1 MRIKPSLG
9 SVVGVAD
16 TVHWGQVFLSPSA
29 YGIVEIDD
37 PSGKARDWG
46 IKVLT
51 ALSEL
56 TADPPRSL
64 KRVQEVALK
73 SMEEEVVSLLLL
85 VPVGDVIYMVL
96 LGEGAVLL
104 KRGDKLSALMN
115 KPGAISG
122 QVLEGDYLI
131 LTTRSISESL
141 SHEELEHVYDHLD
154 APSIA
159 EKMTLLLHTHDSTPR
174 AGRGGSALI
183 FQVKGLIPM
192 EAEELIPS
200 QTSVATPGHHSLS
213 RRQRVFHAIRR
224 VSPRDLV
231 NPRFLAERFRRH
243 AQIFWRRP
251 ILPIT
256 AILVFLFFVSVAF
269 GIRKEWG
276 QKKNTDVSRVLTVAQ
291 HAFEEGVA
299 LLPLNS
305 VKGRE
310 RLSYAKDQLSPLV
323 EGISPSSTEGKEV
336 LRLYKDVVAQLTVAM
351 QVYRVEPEL
360 YYDLSLLKSGVSIG
374 AIGQDG
380 DTVGLL
386 DAGGPTVVAFTL
398 SSKNAQVVAG
408 GEGYRGAR
416 LITIH
421 GGSIY
426 VLVEDG
432 IHKTTV
438 SEKKTSPNI
447 IKKVP
452 EWGII
457 GALEYYGGNLYLLD
471 TAKSRIWKYVATD
484 IGFSETREYLN
495 PDTLPDFTRATGM
508 VIDGGVW
515 VGTKD
520 GRILRFL
527 QGKEQTFA
535 PQGVEPVLGKTLV
548 VTTTEESKNLYV
560 LDGDNKRVVVLD
572 KDGIYL
578 SQYVWTGALTPT
590 QIVVSEKLKLILL
603 LADGKLYSVEL
614 K

>member
-1 MRIKPSLG
+1 MRIHPLLG

-16 TVHWGQVFLSPSA
+16 TVHWGQVFLSPTA
-29 YGIVEIDD
+29 YGVVEIDD

-131 LTTRSISESL
+131 LTTRSIYESL

-159 EKMTLLLHTHDSTPR
+159 EKMTLLLHTHDGTPQE
-174 AGRGGSALI
+174 GGGGSALI
-183 FQVKGLIPM
+183 FQVKGLIPV

-231 NPRFLAERFRRH
+231 NPRFLVDRFRRI
-243 AQIFWRRP
+243 AQIFRRRP

-276 QKKNTDVSRVLTVAQ
+276 QKRNTNISRTLTVAR

-310 RLSYAKDQLSPLV
+310 RLSYAKDQLSPLLA
-323 EGISPSSTEGKEV
+323 GISQTSAEGREV
-336 LRLYKDVVAQLTVAM
+336 HRLYKDVVAQLTIAM
-351 QVYRVEPEL
+351 QVYRIEPEL
-360 YYDLSLLKSGVSIG
+360 FYDLSLLKSGASIG
-374 AIGQDG
+374 VISQDT
-380 DTVGLL
+380 DMVGLL
-386 DAGGPTVVAFTL
+386 DAAGPTIVALTL
-398 SSKNAQVVAG
+398 SSKNAQVLG
-408 GEGYRGAR
+408 GGGGYRGAR
-416 LITIH
+416 LVAIH
-421 GGSIY
+421 GGIVY

-432 IHKTTV
+432 IHKATV
-438 SEKKTSPNI
+438 SEKKTIVNI
-447 IKKVP
+447 IKKSS
-452 EWGII
+452 EWGEIRSM
-457 GALEYYGGNLYLLD
+457 EYYGGNLYLLD
-471 TAKSRIWKYVATD
+471 TGKSRIWKYVATD
-484 IGFSETREYLN
+484 RGFSETREYLN
-495 PDTLPDFTRATGM
+495 PDTLPDFSLATGM

-520 GRILRFL
+520 GRILRFS
-527 QGKEQTFA
+527 QGKEQTFV
-535 PQGVEPVLGKTLV
+535 PQGVIPALGKTLI
-548 VTTTEESKNLYV
+548 VTTAEENKNLYV
-560 LDGDNKRVVVLD
+560 LDSDNTRVVVLD

-578 SQYVWTGALTPT
+578 SQYVWTGQLAPT
-590 QIVVSEKLKLILL
+590 QLIASEKMRKIFL
-603 LADGKLYSVEL
+603 LAGGKLYSIEL

>member
-1 MRIKPSLG
+1 MRIQPLLG

-16 TVHWGQVFLSPSA
+16 RVHWGQIFLSPSA
-29 YGIVEIDD
+29 YGVVEIDD

-56 TADPPRSL
+56 TSDPPRSL
-64 KRVQEVALK
+64 KQVQEIALK
-73 SMEEEVVSLLLL
+73 SMEEEVISLLLL
-85 VPVGDVIYMVL
+85 VPVGDAIYMVL

-104 KRGDKLSALMN
+104 KRGDKLSTLMN

-122 QVLEGDYLI
+122 QVLEGDCLM
-131 LTTRSISESL
+131 LMTRSILETL

-154 APSIA
+154 ASSIA
-159 EKMTLLLHTHDSTPR
+159 EKMTLLLHTHDGTPP
-174 AGRGGSALI
+174 ASGGGSALI
-183 FQVKGLIPM
+183 FQVKGLIPV
-192 EAEELIPS
+192 EAEEL
-200 QTSVATPGHHSLS
+200 TSSRTSAITPGHHPMS
-213 RRQRVFHAIRR
+213 RRQRVFHAIRH

-231 NPRFLAERFRRH
+231 NPRYLAECFRRH

-291 HAFEEGVA
+291 RAFEEGVA

-323 EGISPSSTEGKEV
+323 AGISQTSTEGKEV
-336 LRLYKDVVAQLTVAM
+336 LRLYKDVVAQLTIAM
-351 QVYRVEPEL
+351 QVYRIEPEL
-360 YYDLSLLKSGVSIG
+360 YYDLSLLKSGASIG
-374 AIGQDG
+374 AIGP
-380 DTVGLL
+380 DTDMVGLL
-386 DAGGPTVVAFTL
+386 DTAGPTIVALTL
-398 SSKNAQVVAG
+398 SSKNAQVLGG
-408 GEGYRGAR
+408 GEGYSGAR

-421 GGSIY
+421 GGVAY

-432 IHKTTV
+432 IHQASVEDKKTTPTV
-438 SEKKTSPNI
+438 VKRD
-447 IKKVP
+447 P
-452 EWGII
+452 EWGTI
-457 GALEYYGGNLYLLD
+457 ASLEYYGGNLYLLD
-471 TAKSRIWKYVATD
+471 TGKSRIWKYVATD
-484 IGFSETREYLN
+484 RGFSETREYLN
-495 PDTLPDFTRATGM
+495 PDTLPDFSQATGM

-520 GRILRFL
+520 GRILRFS

-535 PQGVEPVLGKTLV
+535 PQGVIPALGKTLI
-548 VTTTEESKNLYV
+548 VTTTEENKNLYV
-560 LDGDNKRVVVLD
+560 LDTDNKRVVVLD

-578 SQYVWTGALTPT
+578 SQYVWTGPLAPT
-590 QIVVSEKLKLILL
+590 QLMASEKLKKIVLL
-603 LADGKLYSVEL
+603 GGGKLYSIEL